1 MKTILITIFFILT
14 GISAQAQDSKKET
27 KVVTTKLTIVTFSNY
42 NSSTARLYKF
52 KNSRIKKEL
61 DFTTKAN
68 KAKLA

>member
-1 MKTILITIFFILT
+1 MKTILISIFFIFIGVT
-14 GISAQAQDSKKET
+14 AQAQDAKKEV
-27 KVVTTKLTIVTFSNY
+27 KVATTNMTIVTFTTYST
-42 NSSTARLYKF
+42 STARLYKF